1 VIIVGNGSNGLR
13 SGYEQGSFNRSGK
26 HSTHFVWDRCSA
38 KSGAWCSASTRL
50 RVETFDDWSVVC
62 GKSVK
67 GPGGIVSPN
76 ERLCEVVTVIT
87 KTGETAPFVRI
98 SLFRQ
103 EIVKPIRMVAIV
115 PAAVA
120 IPTGLSFTLAPGIPS
135 VNLNYKFCAMY
146 ACVAEGEIPQEQ
158 MVTLQ
163 DPLLIGNLT
172 FSDPNGNKIEVK
184 VSFKGLI
191 QALNVMQ
198 K

>member
-1 VIIVGNGSNGLR
+1 MNKAVLVAAVNIQLILFGTGVALSQVPGVAPVPGL
-13 SGYEQGSFNRSGK
+13 E
-26 HSTHFVWDRCSA
+26 
-38 KSGAWCSASTRL
+38 
-50 RVETFDDWSVVC
+50 VETFDDWSVVC

-87 KTGETAPFVRI
+87 KSGETAPFVRI
-98 SLFRQ
+98 SLLRQ

-120 IPTGLSFTLAPGIPS
+120 IPTGLSFTLAPGKPS

-158 MVTLQ
+158 MVTLR
-163 DPLLIGNLT
+163 DPLLTGNLT

-191 QALNVMQ
+191 QALNAMQ
-198 K
+198 N